1 MMKYFH
7 PFRLDPENRCVW
19 RADTR
24 VPLSPRA
31 FVVLRY
37 LVEHPGRLLSQ
48 NELLDAAWRNLDV
61 QPEILKKYILEIRR
75 ALGDQSGDPVYIETL
90 PRLGYRFVATVHEA
104 PEARHDDA
112 ANAALGRI
120 VGRDR
125 ERAVLRDA
133 LAQAGAG
140 RGGML
145 CLAGESGTGKT
156 ALAEEFLLDARLRGV
171 ARIVRGRCS
180 EQIAG
185 GEAYLPIWEA
195 LETSLGGTDGE
206 SLLQALRTFAPSW
219 YAELGRPDGSA
230 AVTPGAPLKRMPREF
245 AALLQELAR
254 AHPLVLFL
262 DDLHWADPST
272 IDLLMYLAGRLT
284 AWRVLIIATYRPA
297 ELRRTR
303 HPFAQLKLE
312 LQARGVCR
320 KLTLALLSVTDTER
334 YIGLEFAGH
343 RFPLDFARLVHD
355 STEGNPLFMVELLRD
370 LRERGFV
377 RQTDAGWALAEE
389 LPHFDRDLPEAV
401 SSMIRR
407 KIGRLHEADRWLL
420 CAAAVQGRHF
430 DSAALAQ
437 VLGLDAA
444 VVEERLVALEQQHAL
459 ARVVSEAELPDGAR
473 TLCCCFVHALYHSAL
488 YASLTPSRRAAL
500 SAAVGAL
507 TRLPNEGGDAV
518 RDRAPAGAR
527 RGAHEVCI
535 RASDNVAWVQ

>member
-1 MMKYFH
+1 MKHFH
-7 PFRLDPENRCVW
+7 PFRLDPESRCLW
-19 RADTR
+19 RADAR
-24 VPLSPRA
+24 VPLSPKA

-61 QPEILKKYILEIRR
+61 QPEILKKYILEIRK
-75 ALGDQSGDPVYIETL
+75 ALGDQSNDPVYVETL
-90 PRLGYRFVATVHEA
+90 PRLGYRFVAAVHEA
-104 PEARHDDA
+104 PKPLHDDA
-112 ANAALGRI
+112 ENAALGRI

-156 ALAEEFLLDARLRGV
+156 ALAEEFLLDAQSRGV

-195 LETSLGGTDGE
+195 LETSLGGSDSE
-206 SLLQALRTFAPSW
+206 SLVRALRTFAPSW
-219 YAELGRPDGSA
+219 YAELARADGSP
-230 AVTPGAPLKRMPREF
+230 AVAPSSPSKRMPREV

-254 AHPLVLFL
+254 EQPLVLFL

-272 IDLLMYLAGRLT
+272 IDLLMYLAGRLA
-284 AWRVLIIATYRPA
+284 AWRVLIVATYRPA
-297 ELRRTR
+297 DLRRTR
-303 HPFAQLKLE
+303 HPFARLKLD

-320 KLTLALLSVTDTER
+320 KLTLALLSVAETER

-343 RFPLDFARLVHD
+343 GFPADFARLVHD
-355 STEGNPLFMVELLRD
+355 STDGNPLFMVELLRD
-370 LRERGFV
+370 LRERGFI
-377 RQTDAGWALAEE
+377 RQTDAGWALAEA
-389 LPHFDRDLPEAV
+389 LPHFDRDLPESV
-401 SSMIRR
+401 RSMIQR
-407 KIGRLHEADRWLL
+407 KIEQLGEADRWLL

-430 DSAALAQ
+430 DSAVLAQ

-444 VVEERLVALEQQHAL
+444 VVEERLVALERQHAL
-459 ARVVSEAELPDGAR
+459 ARVVSEEELPDGAR

-507 TRLPNEGGDAV
+507 TRPANEGRDAA
-518 RDRAPAGAR
+518 RDRAPTGAR
-527 RGAHEVCI
+527 RGAPRVCT
-535 RASDNVAWVQ
+535 RDSDHVISLQ

>member
-1 MMKYFH
+1 MKYFH

-19 RADTR
+19 RADAR

-37 LVEHPGRLLSQ
+37 LVEHSGRLLSQ

-90 PRLGYRFVATVHEA
+90 PRLGYRFVAAVHEA
-104 PEARHDDA
+104 QEARHDDA

-156 ALAEEFLLDARLRGV
+156 ALAEEFLLDAQSRGV

-180 EQIAG
+180 EQIAD

-195 LETSLGGTDGE
+195 LETSLGGSDGE

-219 YAELGRPDGSA
+219 YAELGRPDSSP

-245 AALLQELAR
+245 ASLLQELAR
-254 AHPLVLFL
+254 AQPLVLFL
-262 DDLHWADPST
+262 DDLHWADAST

-284 AWRVLIIATYRPA
+284 AWRVLIVATYRPA

-320 KLTLALLSVTDTER
+320 KLTLALLSVADTER

-389 LPHFDRDLPEAV
+389 LPHFDRDLPESV

-430 DSAALAQ
+430 DSAVLAQ

-527 RGAHEVCI
+527 RGAPAVCI
-535 RASDNVAWVQ
+535 RASDNMAWVQ